1 MCNIENESV
10 ENVFAMALQQKL
22 KNKIVG
28 KIFVKCTSTDA
39 LYIQI
44 TAADGLEYVTHLT
57 NFTDRVLNGLSAEY
71 AAYEVFGDYKKF
83 IMEQIAS
90 KYFY

>member
-22 KNKIVG
+22 KTKIAG

-39 LYIQI
+39 LYVQI
-44 TAADGLEYVTHLT
+44 TAMDDLVYTTHLGDFT
-57 NFTDRVLNGLSAEY
+57 NRVLNGWSADY
-71 AAYEVFGDYKKF
+71 AAYEVFSEYKQF
-83 IMEQIAS
+83 VMEQIAS